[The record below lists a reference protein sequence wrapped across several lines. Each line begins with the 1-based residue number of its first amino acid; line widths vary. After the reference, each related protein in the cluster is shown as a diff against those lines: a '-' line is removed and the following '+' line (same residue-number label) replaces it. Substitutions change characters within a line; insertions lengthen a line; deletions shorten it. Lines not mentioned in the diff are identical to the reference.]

1 MEDFFQSLQSQMNSS
16 EDAEPS
22 LPPGLA
28 KELEALGGSGDMGD
42 MAGFGEKLAG
52 MDSKLGDFWK
62 HLDNMAAK
70 DPKAY
75 QNFIAEQ
82 AKEAMQ
88 QQSSASPAPGGKART
103 KAQKQGDTPKQAAL
117 ICHTQMRN
125 SGGAAEKHAAVHIW
139 RAPRN
144 AKYPVAPTTDPTG
157 KSYSQVELREKRPP
171 VQQPLPDDA
180 LKHHIV
186 YSVECHDEALKLALL
201 EHSCMNVLLEAA
213 FAYVEEHREVQLRRD
228 GRRLLTSKEDL
239 PEKVKLTA
247 AASQVASSLD
257 ESGSGRLQGISS
269 NLLHEIATMGGQGT
283 TPSGRGGGELSGSSC
298 DPRRSA
304 EKSSA
309 TSVGKAT
316 PKKPLIEDLG
326 IPPSTPMH
334 QAERTPAGAS
344 SNAAAAKTGGPR
356 GAALDFKT
364 NVINSVEGCT
374 PVRIEVEVMLPEC
387 TSPKD
392 VDLEVEG
399 QALCLQIAGQETI
412 IPLPANILVN
422 SDGIGAKFD
431 KKRCCL
437 KITVP
442 AATNGT

>member
-88 QQSSASPAPGGKART
+88 QQSSASPAP
-103 KAQKQGDTPKQAAL
+103 
-117 ICHTQMRN
+117 
-125 SGGAAEKHAAVHIW
+125 
-139 RAPRN
+139 
-144 AKYPVAPTTDPTG
+144 DPTG

-316 PKKPLIEDLG
+316 PKKPLIE
-326 IPPSTPMH
+326 
-334 QAERTPAGAS
+334 
-344 SNAAAAKTGGPR
+344 
-356 GAALDFKT
+356 
-364 NVINSVEGCT
+364 
-374 PVRIEVEVMLPEC
+374 VRIEVEVMLPEC

-392 VDLEVEG
+392 VDLE
-399 QALCLQIAGQETI
+399 
-412 IPLPANILVN
+412 
-422 SDGIGAKFD
+422 
-431 KKRCCL
+431 
-437 KITVP
+437 
-442 AATNGT
+442 